1 MTYQLQ
7 TAEFFCCIS
16 QWATISSAQ
25 KHKHRTILNGRRMV
39 FDLHTDMT
47 NGYAFVE
54 ELTASALSFSP
65 DSLENDPDS
74 FIDFLDSISHLRL
87 LPLEEIESAGK
98 EAFCLFVNMYHC
110 LLQHAMLL
118 SVDSTLDKRSMGHF
132 MRTMCYEIGD
142 DVFSLAEINASILRG
157 KMSRPLNPK
166 PPYIE
171 APKKSNAYRLYA
183 LEYSDARINFVL
195 VSRTWMLLSS
205 SGLVCTLPGVVH

>member
-1 MTYQLQ
+1 
-7 TAEFFCCIS
+7 
-16 QWATISSAQ
+16 
-25 KHKHRTILNGRRMV
+25 MV

-54 ELTASALSFSP
+54 ELTAAALSFSP
-65 DSLENDPDS
+65 ESLENDPDT

-87 LPLEEIESAGK
+87 LPLEEIDSTGK
-98 EAFCLFVNMYHC
+98 EAFCLFVNIYHC

-118 SVDSTLDKRSMGHF
+118 SVNGAIDRRSVGHF
-132 MRTMCYEIGD
+132 MRTTSYEIGD

-157 KMSRPLNPK
+157 KMSRPVNPK

-171 APKKSNAYRLYA
+171 APKKSNAHRIYA

-195 VSRTWMLLSS
+195 VSFKSALRRLY
-205 SGLVCTLPGVVH
+205 GVFNTLIFVL